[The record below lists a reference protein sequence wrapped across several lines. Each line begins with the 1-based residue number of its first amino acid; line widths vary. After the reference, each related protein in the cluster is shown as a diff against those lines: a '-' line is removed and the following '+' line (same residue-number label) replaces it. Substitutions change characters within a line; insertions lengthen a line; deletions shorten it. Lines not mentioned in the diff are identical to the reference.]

1 MAGKIFINYRRA
13 DDAGFTQALYLHLE
27 SEFGSGDLFMDV
39 EGYIKPGD
47 DFFEVIN
54 SQISSCDVVLAVI
67 GPRWTELLTA
77 RVGDPDDFVAIEIK
91 AAFNQGKRVIPALVG
106 GASMPRA
113 DSLPDAIRP
122 LARRNAVDLRPESF
136 KVDCRRLVAALKKSL
151 TAAGQERAART
162 QAEEF
167 ARRSTRIFEAP
178 DKAMRALV
186 FPSDINRDDALDGAW
201 RPQRESRVVIR
212 SSAGDTVMSKDYSSP
227 SGEHGY
233 YVDHGEWSP
242 DSQFFVYSL
251 MSSGGHS
258 PWQMPIMVYSRKKE
272 RIAEFWNMV
281 GGPALSGEFKFAGPH
296 TLVATTWKQPGAL
309 EDRVPISVDL
319 EVEFENEKLPQ
330 LPPA

>member
-1 MAGKIFINYRRA
+1 
-13 DDAGFTQALYLHLE
+13 
-27 SEFGSGDLFMDV
+27 MDV
-39 EGYIKPGD
+39 EGYTKPGD

-54 SQISSCDVVLAVI
+54 AQIASCDVVLAVI
-67 GPRWTELLTA
+67 GPRWAELLTA
-77 RVGDPDDFVAIEIK
+77 RVGNPGDFVVIEIK
-91 AAFNQGKRVIPALVG
+91 AAFDQGKRVIPVLVG

-113 DSLPDAIRP
+113 DSMPDTIRP

-136 KVDCRRLVAALKKSL
+136 KVDCRRLVAALKESL
-151 TAAGQERAART
+151 TAAEQERAART
-162 QAEEF
+162 QAKEF

-186 FPSDINRDDALDGAW
+186 FPSDAGAW

-212 SSAGDTVMSKDYSSP
+212 SSAGDTVMSKDYSSS

-258 PWQMPIMVYSRKKE
+258 PWQMPIVVYSRKKE
-272 RIAEFWNMV
+272 RIATFSDMI
-281 GGPALSGEFKFAGPH
+281 GRPALAGVKFKFAGPH
-296 TLVATTWKQPGAL
+296 TLVATISGSAEAQGAL

-319 EVEFENEKLPQ
+319 DVEFENLQ
-330 LPPA
+330 SNYRSGQ